1 MILPSQ
7 DPRWRH
13 DPSTSKALVMRSPA
27 HNSTSKL
34 SLHHTALPML
44 FVSVVPTTSSSRA
57 LSSSSSRTRRLPRSS
72 LTLKTSLSG
81 RVSTCLRSSPRQNTW
96 KARDKILRMARWNQK
111 RHGSMVREG
120 VDEVP
125 EVFEEAIAV
134 VVAET
139 IVTEVTETEVTA
151 TQMTGREDVRRTEH
165 QGSRMIVAEGIA
177 EVTREE
183 AAAMIVGLKT
193 ETASVR
199 SERMG

>member
-1 MILPSQ
+1 
-7 DPRWRH
+7 
-13 DPSTSKALVMRSPA
+13 
-27 HNSTSKL
+27 
-34 SLHHTALPML
+34 
-44 FVSVVPTTSSSRA
+44 
-57 LSSSSSRTRRLPRSS
+57 
-72 LTLKTSLSG
+72 
-81 RVSTCLRSSPRQNTW
+81 
-96 KARDKILRMARWNQK
+96 
-111 RHGSMVREG
+111 MVREG

-199 SERMG
+199 SERMGKEIPIGI